1 MLQTP
6 ECQHLL
12 ATSYSTILAKVI
24 NNFLR
29 IKRAFVFFFFRTSS
43 IGLFEYLTVLIIASF
58 QISSAQH
65 IPMACQLCQLLCL
78 RHWGHGEE
86 QMKKS
91 FCLSKSNMQEQIIWM
106 HSKLLSGIYS
116 TLFSFTFDSIHSY
129 FLKFL
134 LSAPFTGFS
143 SCVCPFGA
151 DISKVLGLALFS

>member
-1 MLQTP
+1 M
-6 ECQHLL
+6 
-12 ATSYSTILAKVI
+12 
-24 NNFLR
+24 
-29 IKRAFVFFFFRTSS
+29 
-43 IGLFEYLTVLIIASF
+43 LIIASF

-91 FCLSKSNMQEQIIWM
+91 FCLSKSNMQEQIIRM

-151 DISKVLGLALFS
+151 DISKVLGLALFSSLLCLLSLGNIHMQGLYPVYHQWFPSLYLQT